1 MAARDGLDQFLSTT
15 ERAKLQIELSTSS
28 SSRKKMRLLPPMSP
42 GGDHPLEEAAED
54 DEFSSQSPGFL
65 HVLQE
70 EPCRLCGKDSD
81 HANLLICDKCEGHFH
96 TYCLDPPLKEIPE
109 EDWFCAVCKPDLSD
123 GLEELVSALPPHI
136 KSRFGEICWAQGG
149 VGYGWWPCCIYDP
162 RLTMGITRSQARK
175 QIGKKL
181 LVYFL
186 QCDETPFDLLTDNKI
201 MSWEE
206 GMAEDFYLGKTAKA
220 AGRHRFA
227 RFLEALQA
235 ATIEESK
242 PVELRLDFSRS
253 TPGQPQLLPSPVK
266 INSVRSRQQGGSKK
280 NRKKRSRQDSNAASG
295 NSKQARRENST
306 PADGDTVDEADDN
319 NEEEVENE
327 DDHPI
332 QSLSRI
338 NYSSSSLADS
348 VASSTQK
355 GRQKVNPTSADQDR
369 NVNDSG
375 DSALFCQV
383 YRLADSSQPGVC
395 VGFVELPSRE
405 NSTFAE
411 ARLKIE
417 EVIEPQY
424 LFEDWRF
431 LHPKLGPVSML
442 LEKKVGPMLAYL
454 NKGSRGSDKADGTIE
469 DPVRVSVIAAP
480 DPLAHKNKPKSG

>member
-1 MAARDGLDQFLSTT
+1 
-15 ERAKLQIELSTSS
+15 
-28 SSRKKMRLLPPMSP
+28 
-42 GGDHPLEEAAED
+42 
-54 DEFSSQSPGFL
+54 
-65 HVLQE
+65 
-70 EPCRLCGKDSD
+70 
-81 HANLLICDKCEGHFH
+81 
-96 TYCLDPPLKEIPE
+96 
-109 EDWFCAVCKPDLSD
+109 
-123 GLEELVSALPPHI
+123 
-136 KSRFGEICWAQGG
+136 
-149 VGYGWWPCCIYDP
+149 
-162 RLTMGITRSQARK
+162 MGITRSQARK
-175 QIGKKL
+175 QIGKKF

-227 RFLEALQA
+227 RFVEALQA

-266 INSVRSRQQGGSKK
+266 INSVRSRQQGGNKK
-280 NRKKRSRQDSNAASG
+280 NRKKRSRQESNGDSE

-306 PADGDTVDEADDN
+306 PAHDDDDDDN
-319 NEEEVENE
+319 NEEEEE

-332 QSLSRI
+332 HSLSRVDS
-338 NYSSSSLADS
+338 SSSSLAHS
-348 VASSTQK
+348 AASSNQH
-355 GRQKVNPTSADQDR
+355 GRGKSKPLKSGQDK
-369 NVNDSG
+369 NVQDSG

-383 YRLADSSQPGVC
+383 YRLADTSSQPGVC

-405 NSTFAE
+405 KSTFAE

-480 DPLAHKNKPKSG
+480 DPLAHKNKPKSS